1 MTDLISVIMP
11 VYNAEKFVSEA
22 INSVVNQRYPH
33 WELLIIND
41 GSQDRS
47 SDIIAAYTDKRIR
60 YFRQANK
67 GVSAARN
74 LGLAEMSGSFF
85 CFLDADDV
93 FPSDSLEARLAIF
106 RADKNVHFV
115 DGTVRVFDA
124 RLQTLLR
131 VWQPSFQGNPLKTL
145 VRLEGKCFF
154 GPTWMV
160 RVKPGTLYR
169 MDEGLSHGEDLLF
182 YSSIAQQ
189 GQYSYTAACI
199 LHYRKNSGS
208 AMSNLEGLARGYS
221 LLRKKLSVIP
231 GYNISLQD
239 KLLLQYKTRRIM
251 FLSFLR
257 TGKLLRALQYLVTG
271 KI

>member
-22 INSVVNQRYPH
+22 INSVVSQRYQH

-41 GSQDRS
+41 GSHDCS
-47 SDIIAAYTDKRIR
+47 ADIIGTFTDKRIR
-60 YFRQANK
+60 YFYQANK

-74 LGLAEMSGSFF
+74 RGLTEMSGSFF

-106 RADKNVHFV
+106 RGNKNVHFV
-115 DGTVRVFDA
+115 DGMVRVFDA
-124 RLQTLLR
+124 GLKTLLR
-131 VWQPSFQGNPLKTL
+131 VWEPSFQGNPLKTL

-160 RVKPGTLYR
+160 RVKPGTIYR

-182 YSSIAQQ
+182 YSAIAQQ
-189 GQYSYTAACI
+189 GQYSYTSSCI
-199 LHYRKNSGS
+199 LNYRKNSGS

-231 GYNISLQD
+231 GYDISIRD
-239 KLLLQYKTRRIM
+239 KLLLQYKTRKIM

-257 TGKLLRALQYLVTG
+257 EGKLARALQYLITG